1 MGGELVRLV
10 LYLRVGLIGEANDCE
25 DLAPW
30 IRAGCP
36 YMDLVRRR
44 FIYNA
49 HECFYLR
56 SRLELNPQKTLLDL
70 ALDHLLDEEILLAV
84 LSE

>member
-1 MGGELVRLV
+1 
-10 LYLRVGLIGEANDCE
+10 
-25 DLAPW
+25 
-30 IRAGCP
+30 
-36 YMDLVRRR
+36 MDLVRRR

-49 HECFYLR
+49 HKCFYLC